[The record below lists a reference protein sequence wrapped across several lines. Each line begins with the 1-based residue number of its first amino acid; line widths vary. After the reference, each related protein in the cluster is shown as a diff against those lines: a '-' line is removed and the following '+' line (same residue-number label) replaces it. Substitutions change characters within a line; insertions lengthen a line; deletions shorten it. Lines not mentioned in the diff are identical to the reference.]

1 MKFIREPVKDTKT
14 SSSPRVL
21 GRKHLAVVIAGVV
34 NQIIKVRQSMSIQAN
49 PKSVRKNSFLKILNF
64 QVSAISF
71 SS

>member
-21 GRKHLAVVIAGVV
+21 SQKHLAVVFAGVV
-34 NQIIKVRQSMSIQAN
+34 NRIIKVRQSMSIKAN
-49 PKSVRKNSFLKILNF
+49 PKSEVKIFLKDIE
-64 QVSAISF
+64 F